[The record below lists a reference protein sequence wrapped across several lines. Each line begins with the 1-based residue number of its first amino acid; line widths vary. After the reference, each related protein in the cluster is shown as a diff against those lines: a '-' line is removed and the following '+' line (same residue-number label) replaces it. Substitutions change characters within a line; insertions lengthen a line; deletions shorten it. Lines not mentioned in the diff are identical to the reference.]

1 MKIRIDN
8 KKLHAGVRITHEKID
23 LYRNNLKLTFWYDG
37 NNFYLKNYETVNVMI
52 FKSYQ
57 SFRKQ
62 VSLDITNW

>member
-8 KKLHAGVRITHEKID
+8 KKLQNGVRFTHEIID
-23 LYRNNLKLTFWYDG
+23 LVRPNLKVIFWYDG
-37 NNFYLKNYETVNVMI
+37 ANFYLKNYETVNFMI

-62 VSLDITNW
+62 LSLDVLDW

>member
-23 LYRNNLKLTFWYDG
+23 LARPNLKVTFWYDG
-37 NNFYLKNYETVNVMI
+37 TDFYLKNYETTNMMI
-52 FKSYQ
+52 FKSYG

-62 VSLDITNW
+62 LSLDMVNW

>member
-8 KKLHAGVRITHEKID
+8 KKLHAGVKITHEMID
-23 LYRNNLKLTFWYDG
+23 LYRNNLKVTFWYDG
-37 NNFYLKNYETVNVMI
+37 TDFYLKNYETINVMI

-62 VSLDITNW
+62 LSLDIANW

>member
-8 KKLHAGVRITHEKID
+8 KKLHAGVRITHEMID
-23 LYRNNLKLTFWYDG
+23 LYRNNLKVTFWYDG
-37 NNFYLKNYETVNVMI
+37 ADFYLKNYETTNVMI

-62 VSLDITNW
+62 LSLDIANW